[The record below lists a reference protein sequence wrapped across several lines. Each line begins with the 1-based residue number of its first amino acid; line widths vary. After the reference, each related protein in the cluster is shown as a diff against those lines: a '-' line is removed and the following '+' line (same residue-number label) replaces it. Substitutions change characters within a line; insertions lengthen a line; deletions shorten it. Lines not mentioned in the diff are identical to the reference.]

1 MFGSDNPFN
10 QKPRQNLIRDF
21 DSSAQKNQSHV
32 LLKREIDAFIE
43 EVRQQAL
50 NIIYALVETISTDS
64 LADDELPTDCL
75 DALIIEALGG
85 VGDDENIYHQLLTN
99 CVIDAFLSF
108 GVSEDA
114 IHTIFDIDIEAAD
127 DAIEAATATI
137 IANMPNDGEPLET
150 FEREFIYGT
159 PSEADEEKGFDA
171 ATGKELSNGTLTK
184 KNVGGREIHYK
195 AHFAIRNGAK
205 ILVNKRIGNQ
215 KIRQSAEQR
224 AATKKAQLKAHSVN
238 ASRKRMKSIGKGRKM
253 DLYS

>member
-10 QKPRQNLIRDF
+10 QKPQQNFIRDF

-50 NIIYALVETISTDS
+50 NIIYALIETIITDN

-75 DALIIEALGG
+75 DALIIGALGYAE
-85 VGDDENIYHQLLTN
+85 DNEDIYHQLLTN
-99 CVIDAFLSF
+99 CIVDAFLSF
-108 GVSEDA
+108 GVSEDT
-114 IHTIFDIDIEAAD
+114 IHTIFNIDIEAAD
-127 DAIEAATATI
+127 DAIEAATVTI
-137 IANMPNDGEPLET
+137 ISNMPHDGESLEN
-150 FEREFIYGT
+150 FEREFIYGIPT
-159 PSEADEEKGFDA
+159 EADEEKGFDA
-171 ATGKELSNGTLTK
+171 ATGKELSNGTPTK

-238 ASRKRMKSIGKGRKM
+238 ASRKRMKSIEKGRK
-253 DLYS
+253 L